1 MQKKFSL
8 NYFIEIDNNKG
19 WSSKISFLKRKRIF
33 LEINPKNLQAE
44 TLWTDFCTYRFSR
57 NSSLEFITIDSFDD
71 HKLNPLNIFFN
82 KNYILQKNKKI
93 MAVAEFIETTLS
105 DENPQCIY
113 FDLYVHEHLSEYEL
127 CCFLEFVFPKTFGT
141 NFYKVRD
148 EIISDV
154 FGQGYG
160 LKEYLE

>member
-33 LEINPKNLQAE
+33 LEINPKNLQAK
-44 TLWTDFCTYRFSR
+44 TLWTDFCIYRFSR
-57 NSSLEFITIDSFDD
+57 NSSLEFIKIDSFDD
-71 HKLNPLNIFFN
+71 HKLNPLNIFLN

-93 MAVAEFIETTLS
+93 IAVAEFIETTLN
-105 DENPQCIY
+105 DKNQCIN
-113 FDLYVHEHLSEYEL
+113 FDLYVHELLSEYEL
-127 CCFLEFVFPKTFGT
+127 CCFLEFVFPKTFGS
-141 NFYKVRD
+141 NFYRVRD

-154 FGQGYG
+154 LGQGYG